1 MINKILI
8 IINICLCLTLLIIS
22 SCNTTFFNKT
32 INIKDNKTN
41 EISNLELEEYVIG
54 VVAAEM
60 PASFN
65 IEALKAQAVAARTYA
80 MYKIEN
86 NNKNYDVVTDV
97 SDQSYIT
104 HEEMK
109 IKWQKDY
116 EKYFEKIKQAVLD
129 TKNLVLKYNN
139 KVIKSYYFSMSNGY
153 TEDVSLV
160 FGEKRN
166 YLKSVESIYENNTLK
181 NFEVEKE
188 FTKEEICEKLEISC
202 DRLEF
207 KNIKRSKTLRVIT
220 LEVNEKE
227 ISGTTFRKKLG
238 LRSTDFNINIS
249 DNLIKITTKGYG
261 HGVGMSQYGANGMAK
276 AGYNYEEILK
286 YFYQNTEISS
296 I

>member
-188 FTKEEICEKLEISC
+188 FTKEEICEKLEIRC